1 MNIALYTILME
12 IALILGILI
21 SACLF
26 LILRTVN
33 NESFLSDEYIR
44 FQTKVVNNLDTSDFI
59 DLDYH

>member
-1 MNIALYTILME
+1 ME

-44 FQTKVVNNLDTSDFI
+44 FQTKVVNNLDTSDFV